1 MNRRVATSGG
11 VLAGVLLS
19 VLAGCAEE
27 ATTGEG
33 DEGDRVEA
41 VAQPPA
47 GEADEAGEAGDSEPA
62 AKAPSVVVRPQNDGR
77 MFDSQN
83 NSHG

>member
-27 ATTGEG
+27 ATGEG

-41 VAQPPA
+41 VTPQPD
-47 GEADEAGEAGDSEPA
+47 DEATDGEGVTAT
-62 AKAPSVVVRPQNDGR
+62 KAPSKPAVVVRPQNDGR
-77 MFDSQN
+77 LFDSQN
-83 NSHG
+83 NSQG